1 MTNRSKVLAA
11 LTVYADRCAL
21 EIPGHFLTYRSLAN
35 AIGETQG
42 LLHSTKTAALMIENS
57 PAWIIMDLACV
68 AANVP
73 LLPLPAFFSDKQ
85 IQHALKDA
93 GVDTVFTDK
102 PERFSGVVEKILIG
116 GDPYY
121 RITLTNQPVPLPPH
135 TAKITYTSGT
145 TDEPKGVCLTQQAME
160 TVAEA
165 LLNTIDKSTSD
176 RHVCLLPLGVLLENV
191 AGVYTALLAGATICL
206 PPVKHEPEAL
216 YAAIDNYQATSCIL
230 VPELLRMLLAVD
242 KPLLTLTYA
251 AIGGARISPELL
263 KGAFAKNIPV
273 FEGYGLSEAC
283 SVVAVNTPSAHK
295 TGSVGKLLP
304 HIKLRRESD
313 GELFIQRP
321 LFSGYLGDTSSQPE
335 WYATGDIGHI
345 DEDGFLYIE
354 GRKKNIYITSFGRNV
369 SPEWVESLLTAHPS
383 IAQAVVYGE
392 AKASS
397 TAIIV
402 TTRPQAVPAAIEKVN
417 QQLPDYARIGA
428 HVLAMPF
435 SVSNQQLTGTGR
447 PRRLAIHK
455 AYAHA
460 IEGGTHEVL

>member
-1 MTNRSKVLAA
+1 MTNQSKVLAA
-11 LTVYADRCAL
+11 LTLYPDRYAL
-21 EIPGHFLTYRSLAN
+21 EIPGHFLTYRSLTN
-35 AIGETQG
+35 AIAETQG

-102 PERFSGVVEKILIG
+102 PDRFSGVAEKILIG

-121 RITLTNQPVPLPPH
+121 RITLASKPVVLPSH

-145 TDEPKGVCLTQQAME
+145 TDEPKGVCLTQEAME

-165 LLNTIDKSTSD
+165 LLNTIGKSTSG

-216 YAAIDNYQATSCIL
+216 YAAIDNYRATSCIL

-242 KPLLTLTYA
+242 KPLPTLTYA

-263 KGAFAKNIPV
+263 KAALAKNIPV

-283 SVVAVNTPSAHK
+283 SVVAVNTPGTYK

-313 GELFIQRP
+313 GELLIQCP
-321 LFSGYLGDTSSQPE
+321 LFSGYLGDTSPQPE

-345 DEDGFLYIE
+345 DEEGFLYIE

-369 SPEWVESLLTAHPS
+369 SPEWVESILTAHPA

-402 TTRPQAVPAAIEKVN
+402 TTRPQAVPAAIEQINK
-417 QQLPDYARIGA
+417 QLPDYARIGT

-447 PRRLAIHK
+447 PRRQVIYR